1 MFELLEHT
9 ADIGF
14 RARGQTLNEMFEAAA
29 DALASIALERRQA
42 VSRERYEIAAEGED
56 CETLLVNWLSEVLYL
71 IDGRR
76 IVPARVII
84 RELSETHIRGEVT
97 GEPHHPARHPSRLV
111 VKGVTYHQLRI
122 AQDERGW
129 CCEVFLAV

>member
-14 RARGQTLNEMFEAAA
+14 RARGQTLNELFEAAA
-29 DALASIALERRQA
+29 DALASIALDRRQA

-56 CETLLVNWLSEVLYL
+56 REALLVNWLSEVLYL

-76 IVPARVII
+76 IIPARVTV
-84 RELSETHIRGEVT
+84 RELSGTRIRGEVS
-97 GEPHHPARHPSRLV
+97 GEPHDSARHPSKLV
-111 VKGVTYHQLRI
+111 VKGVTYHRLRI

-129 CCEVFLAV
+129 LCEVFLDV